1 MITTNYTAQ
10 WLTIKYFR
18 SFTILHTKTL
28 DYPLVILLLLVVV
41 ALDVIRF
48 TGL

>member
-28 DYPLVILLLLVVV
+28 D
-41 ALDVIRF
+41 
-48 TGL
+48 

>member
-10 WLTIKYFR
+10 WLTIKYLR

-28 DYPLVILLLLVVV
+28 D
-41 ALDVIRF
+41 
-48 TGL
+48 